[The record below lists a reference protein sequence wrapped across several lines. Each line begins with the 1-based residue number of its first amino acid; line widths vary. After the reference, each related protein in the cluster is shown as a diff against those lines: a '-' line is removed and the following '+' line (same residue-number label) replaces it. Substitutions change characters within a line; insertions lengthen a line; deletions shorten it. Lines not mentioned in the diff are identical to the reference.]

1 MRVRRWIKRLK
12 FFLPTVLLISFFQ
25 GFSVAESF
33 AKIPSDAT
41 AKTLDGK
48 SVSIADYKGKLIFL
62 NVWKSDCPPCLM
74 EIPILKRLQK
84 EYSSDSFTVIGLSVD
99 RGKDEFVSEL
109 VKRTEINF
117 PVWLGYG
124 QPLIKYLE
132 PPVTPFLLVLG
143 PEGEVLGY
151 IPGMLPSYQDAV
163 KVMNQ
168 ARDLVAEQ
176 ARQK

>member
-1 MRVRRWIKRLK
+1 MRRWINRLK
-12 FFLPTVLLISFFQ
+12 FFLPTILLIGSFH
-25 GFSVAESF
+25 GPALAESL
-33 AKIPSDAT
+33 AKIPADAT
-41 AKTLDGK
+41 ARTLDGK
-48 SVSIADYKGKLIFL
+48 SASIADYRGKLVFL

-99 RGKDEFVSEL
+99 RGKDELVSAL
-109 VKRTEINF
+109 VKKTEINF

-124 QPLIKYLE
+124 QPLIKYVE

-151 IPGMLPSYQDAV
+151 IPGMLPSYEDAV

-168 ARDLVAEQ
+168 ARDMVAEQ